1 MIMVNILLAIAAA
14 VLLFGVI
21 AEQDKEKSQHIT
33 ISFVAVVL
41 LIMAL
46 NLWG

>member
-1 MIMVNILLAIAAA
+1 MIMVNILLAIVAV

-33 ISFVAVVL
+33 ISFVAVVI

-46 NLWG
+46 NLWK